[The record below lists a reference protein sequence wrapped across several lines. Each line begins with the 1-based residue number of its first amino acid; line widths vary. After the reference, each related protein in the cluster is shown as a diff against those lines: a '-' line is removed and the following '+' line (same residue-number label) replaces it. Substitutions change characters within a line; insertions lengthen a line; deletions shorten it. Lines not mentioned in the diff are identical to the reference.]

1 MTEDSVCDRGDPLQL
16 LEDGTVLVK
25 ADLSS
30 FCEKPEQFCV
40 CLWVGLDVRSARGLV

>member
-1 MTEDSVCDRGDPLQL
+1 MTEDSVCERGDPLQL

-25 ADLSS
+25 AHLSS
-30 FCEKPEQFCV
+30 FCEKLEQF